1 MIGNPYTS
9 LIDNLID
16 VTVSGSEEDTTIF
29 STQNGVDN
37 DTFVATHKIGRNNS
51 NLEHSEWQRDCIRRC
66 LQF

>member
-1 MIGNPYTS
+1 MVGKQYAS

-51 NLEHSEWQRDCIRRC
+51 NLEHSDEQRDCIQRC
-66 LQF
+66 LRF